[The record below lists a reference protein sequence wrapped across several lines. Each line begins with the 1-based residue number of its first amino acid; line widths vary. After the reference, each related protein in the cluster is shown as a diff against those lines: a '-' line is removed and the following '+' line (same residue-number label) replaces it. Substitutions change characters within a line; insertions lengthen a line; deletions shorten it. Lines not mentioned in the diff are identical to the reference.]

1 MQEKR
6 ITCISCPRG
15 CPIVVKHENRM
26 ILDISGNRCSR
37 GLAYARNEFMS
48 PMRVLTSTVY
58 VTGAELPLLPV
69 KTRDPIPKTAL
80 KECMKV
86 IFSIKIQAPVKLG
99 DILLRDICGTGT
111 DLIATRD
118 MEVIAKTL

>member
-1 MQEKR
+1 
-6 ITCISCPRG
+6 
-15 CPIVVKHENRM
+15 
-26 ILDISGNRCSR
+26 
-37 GLAYARNEFMS
+37 
-48 PMRVLTSTVY
+48 
-58 VTGAELPLLPV
+58 
-69 KTRDPIPKTAL
+69 
-80 KECMKV
+80 MKV